1 MNTPPSAARPATGP
15 AADLMA
21 DLRRHVGSS
30 LLAALVLSIVL
41 AAGLRY
47 GLMESDLL
55 HGLCAAGADDWRCTV
70 RQWAPQLFM
79 HERVGLAALALGV
92 LALLTRLR
100 PLAALAVLAGGAGLV
115 LYAADGAAVGLLLG
129 LFVRLTGGR
138 AVNAT

>member
-1 MNTPPSAARPATGP
+1 MDIQSSPFLPATVGN
-15 AADLMA
+15 
-21 DLRRHVGSS
+21 DLRLRIGTGLLWALALTV
-30 LLAALVLSIVL
+30 LLAAS
-41 AAGLRY
+41 LRH
-47 GLMESDLL
+47 GIMESDLL
-55 HGLCAAGADDWRCTV
+55 HTLCATPVEDWRCTV

-115 LYAADGAAVGLLLG
+115 LYAADWAAVGLLLG

-138 AVNAT
+138 AVNAR